1 MFSTRVLVLTVIA
14 LSVILKLFFFS
25 SGCKQG
31 LVSSSVGKDSTYF
44 KTLDD
49 HVTQP
54 VLFIP
59 EMHFSTMQR
68 CGLVRLYFTHTYT
81 HALPYILGYA
91 AHRSIVES
99 CSPTPR
105 GLSVWERER
114 KSVGKNVVGKKWA
127 WKRIRES
134 DLEIRH
140 ANWCAP
146 EFTWQRAKLTWGG
159 DGRADWQGLTRRSS
173 NTRTHTS
180 EGVEEML
187 FSCVYTA

>member
-1 MFSTRVLVLTVIA
+1 MPSLIA
-14 LSVILKLFFFS
+14 SSVILKLFCFS
-25 SGCKQG
+25 SGCKQA

-49 HVTQP
+49 HVTQTC
-54 VLFIP
+54 FIHP
-59 EMHFSTMQR
+59 RDALQHHAALWPGTSVFHA
-68 CGLVRLYFTHTYT
+68 HTYT

-91 AHRSIVES
+91 AYRSIVES
-99 CSPTPR
+99 CSPTPG

-159 DGRADWQGLTRRSS
+159 DGQADWHRD
-173 NTRTHTS
+173 
-180 EGVEEML
+180 
-187 FSCVYTA
+187 